1 MSNRIFAVVT
11 LSVALALAA
20 VTQLIPNEYFFS
32 AAYTVLLFVILATAW
47 NILGGYTG
55 YVNFGSAAFFAIG
68 AYTTVFLY
76 NAFRAPLPVG
86 IVAGTLVAGVAGLGL
101 GYLTLRLRGVF
112 FAIAS
117 LALAVVLYIFIVNW
131 DYVGGARGAYVLQPR
146 EVPFGLPRY
155 IHLIYA
161 VQLVMAA
168 FALVVARAI
177 EKSTRRRMLGRADAQ
192 AQDLLDHGELRADG
206 HGGNHLSLLP
216 FLHRAEL
223 GVQPVVRGQQ
233 HCDAAYRR
241 HDELDRA
248 ADRRDPA
255 GQRPAA
261 GAGDVLSRGVEP
273 AHRRRAA
280 GALRHARPERHHG
293 LGGRLA
299 AGKGAMMAQA
309 LLEVR
314 GVTKRFGGFTALDR
328 VDFLVHPGERVGLI
342 GPNGSGKSTLVNC
355 IAGTLRNEEG
365 SIRFEGEDIHGHAAY
380 RRIRLGLARSFQ
392 IPKPFASMTVLDNLC
407 VPLLYAGRRHEKLA
421 PGRIVEEAMRILGQ
435 VGLAGRA
442 RAMSG
447 GLTQVDMRKL
457 ELARAMAAKPKLLIS
472 DEAMAGL
479 SASEVDGVAVIMI
492 EHVMRAVM
500 KFSERIAVLVAG
512 RKIADGNPQSVV
524 GNAEVVKAYLGE

>member
-1 MSNRIFAVVT
+1 
-11 LSVALALAA
+11 
-20 VTQLIPNEYFFS
+20 
-32 AAYTVLLFVILATAW
+32 
-47 NILGGYTG
+47 
-55 YVNFGSAAFFAIG
+55 
-68 AYTTVFLY
+68 
-76 NAFRAPLPVG
+76 
-86 IVAGTLVAGVAGLGL
+86 
-101 GYLTLRLRGVF
+101 
-112 FAIAS
+112 
-117 LALAVVLYIFIVNW
+117 
-131 DYVGGARGAYVLQPR
+131 
-146 EVPFGLPRY
+146 
-155 IHLIYA
+155 
-161 VQLVMAA
+161 
-168 FALVVARAI
+168 
-177 EKSTRRRMLGRADAQ
+177 
-192 AQDLLDHGELRADG
+192 
-206 HGGNHLSLLP
+206 
-216 FLHRAEL
+216 
-223 GVQPVVRGQQ
+223 
-233 HCDAAYRR
+233 
-241 HDELDRA
+241 
-248 ADRRDPA
+248 
-255 GQRPAA
+255 
-261 GAGDVLSRGVEP
+261 
-273 AHRRRAA
+273 
-280 GALRHARPERHHG
+280 
-293 LGGRLA
+293 
-299 AGKGAMMAQA
+299 MMAQA

-328 VDFLVHPGERVGLI
+328 VDFLVRPGERVGLI

-479 SASEVDGVAVIMI
+479 SASEVDDVLALLFGLKEQGVAVIMI